1 MKKITLLSTLVLFT
15 AMHTFAQNDPAQALP
30 YAQIPEYPESYSAA
44 TVAARMV
51 DALGFR
57 YYWATDSLR
66 EEDLAYR
73 PSPDARTTGE
83 TVDHIL
89 GLTRM
94 ILNAAAKRE
103 NVRPDPSPALT
114 FAETRRATLES
125 LEEASELLKSGN
137 DAAMEDMQIV
147 SRRGDTRTAFPFWNI
162 LNGPLADAMYHT
174 GQIVSFRRASGNPMN
189 PKVNV
194 FLGNVRE

>member
-1 MKKITLLSTLVLFT
+1 MKKNLLLPALVFLT
-15 AMHTFAQNDPAQALP
+15 AMHTFAQNDPALP
-30 YAQIPEYPESYSAA
+30 FAQIPDYPESYSAGA
-44 TVAARMV
+44 VAARMV

-57 YYWATDSLR
+57 YYWATEGLR
-66 EEDLAYR
+66 EEDLAFR

-94 ILNAAAKRE
+94 ILDAAAKRE
-103 NVRPDPSPALT
+103 HVRLDPSPART

-125 LEEASELLKSGN
+125 LQQASELLKSDG
-137 DAAMEDMQIV
+137 DGTMEEMEIV
-147 SRRGDTRTAFPFWNI
+147 FRRGDTRTAFPFWNVI
-162 LNGPLADAMYHT
+162 NGPLADAMYHT
-174 GQIVSFRRASGNPMN
+174 GQIVSFRRGSGNPMN